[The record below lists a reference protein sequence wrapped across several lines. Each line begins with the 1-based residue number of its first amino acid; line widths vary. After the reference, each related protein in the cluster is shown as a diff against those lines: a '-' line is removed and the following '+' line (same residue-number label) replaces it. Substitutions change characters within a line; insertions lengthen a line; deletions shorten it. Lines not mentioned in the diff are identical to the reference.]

1 MKRLNPKTNKPF
13 KRGDIREDG
22 YVFFQ
27 YQATRLNGEYFVESW
42 LHPKK
47 FKKTNFTKRS
57 GQKRTAS
64 ALATTLLSHAKGRC
78 NGIPSRI
85 EQGRLPTNGIITID
99 KNWIQEKIEL
109 GFCQA
114 TGDALTTEPGKS
126 NTASLDRIDPD
137 NPNYTPENARI
148 VTWQFNNMKGAYTD
162 EEFIRVAEA
171 LKNVIKK
178 STTSVP
184 KKNNRH
190 RKKSFEFGVAS

>member
-13 KRGDIREDG
+13 KRGDVREDG
-22 YVFFQ
+22 CIFFQ
-27 YQATRLNGEYFVESW
+27 YNKTRITNGFFVESW
-42 LHPKK
+42 LEPSI
-47 FKKTNFTKRS
+47 FEKTNYVSRS
-57 GQKRTAS
+57 GKQRTPAN
-64 ALATTLLSHAKGRC
+64 LATTLLSCAKGRC
-78 NGIPSRI
+78 RGTAYKIKRGKP
-85 EQGRLPTNGIITID
+85 PTNGIVTIT
-99 KNWIQEKIEL
+99 KEWIQERIEH
-109 GFCQA
+109 GICEA
-114 TGDALTTEPGKS
+114 TGDVLTTEPNKD
-126 NTASLDRIDPD
+126 NTASLDRIDPK